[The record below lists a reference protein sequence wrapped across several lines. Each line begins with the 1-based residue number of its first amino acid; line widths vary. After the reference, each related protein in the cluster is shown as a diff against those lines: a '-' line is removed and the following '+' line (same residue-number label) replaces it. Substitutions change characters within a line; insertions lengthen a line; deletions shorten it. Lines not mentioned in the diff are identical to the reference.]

1 MMRVF
6 IVGIL
11 LIFSV
16 GVPDTSAAGFAVTPM
31 IQEITLDEGERS
43 KTSLVTVNNETEEL
57 ATFELSVIDFGSL
70 DESGGVAF
78 LGATGDLEQKYALAS
93 WMQPEANEVTLG
105 PGETRAI
112 KVQIEN
118 RDNLSPGGH
127 YGALIFR
134 NVSTTRSDV
143 PNVAVNQV
151 FSSLILVKKTGGAK
165 YGLELASL
173 SHPSPKP
180 FFERLVTPRFRNSG
194 NVHVVPRGEVRVTDP
209 LGRLVY
215 RGILNEGS
223 TIILPETFREYPF
236 RLFPVERAI
245 LPGYY
250 SFDFSYRYDGRD
262 EKESWSKRFFYF
274 PPFSG
279 ISIGGAAMMLVAFL
293 WYRRRKKVHVL
304 AP

>member
-173 SHPSPKP
+173 LHPSPKP

-236 RLFPVERAI
+236 RLFPVEHAI

-274 PPFSG
+274 PSFSG